1 MRNKIAVIGAG
12 NVGATLAL
20 YIAQKEL
27 GDIALVD
34 INGDMA
40 KGKALDIMQTGPVLG
55 FNVRI
60 EAGSDYSC
68 IKDAKIV
75 AVTAGLAR
83 KPGMDRLDLLHKNRD
98 IIDEIAEN
106 IKKYAPNSIIIVV
119 SNPVD
124 VMTYRMWQKTGFAAE
139 RVMGQAGVLDTA
151 RMMQFIGEKTAV
163 NTKEIKGMVLGGHGD
178 TMVPV
183 FSWTRLNGAPVE
195 EFIGSPDLAQIEK
208 RTQNGGGEIVALLK
222 SGSAYYAPA
231 ASTVL
236 MIEAVL
242 KDEKRLLP
250 VSCRP
255 EKQYGISEIYI
266 GLPAIIGSGGVEK
279 IVELKLTGEEQKKL
293 KASAEIYLKSVKE
306 LD

>member
-1 MRNKIAVIGAG
+1 MKNKIAVIGAG

-34 INGDMA
+34 INGDLA
-40 KGKALDIMQTGPVLG
+40 KGKAIDIMQSGPVLG
-55 FNVRI
+55 FDAKI
-60 EAGSDYSC
+60 EAGSGYEI
-68 IKDAKIV
+68 IKDAKVV

-98 IIDEIAEN
+98 IIDEIAAN
-106 IKKYAPNSIIIVV
+106 IKKFAPDSIVIVV

-124 VMTYRMWQKTGFAAE
+124 VMTYRMWQKTGFPSQ

-151 RMMQFIGEKTAV
+151 RMMQFISEKTAI
-163 NTKEIKGMVLGGHGD
+163 NNKEIKGMVLGGHGD

-183 FSWTRLNGAPVE
+183 FSWTRLNGVPVE
-195 EFIGSPDLAQIEK
+195 EFLKAEELAAIEK

-222 SGSAYYAPA
+222 TGSAYYAPA

-250 VSCRP
+250 VSCKP
-255 EKQYGISEIYI
+255 EKEYEIADVYI
-266 GLPAIIGSGGVEK
+266 GLPAIIGAKGVEK
-279 IVELKLTGEEQKKL
+279 ILELKLNHEERKKL
-293 KASAEIYLKSVKE
+293 KDSAEIYVKSVKE
-306 LD
+306 L

>member
-1 MRNKIAVIGAG
+1 MKNKIAVIGAG

-34 INGDMA
+34 INGDLA
-40 KGKALDIMQTGPVLG
+40 KGKAIDIMQSGPVLG
-55 FNVRI
+55 FDAKI
-60 EAGSDYSC
+60 EAGSGYEI
-68 IKDAKIV
+68 IKDAKVV

-98 IIDEIAEN
+98 IIDEIAAN
-106 IKKYAPNSIIIVV
+106 IKKFAPDSIVIVV

-124 VMTYRMWQKTGFAAE
+124 VMTYRMWQKTGFPSQ

-151 RMMQFIGEKTAV
+151 RMMQFISEKTAI
-163 NTKEIKGMVLGGHGD
+163 NNKEIKGMVLGGHGD

-183 FSWTRLNGAPVE
+183 FSWTRLNGVPVE
-195 EFIGSPDLAQIEK
+195 EFLKAEELAAIEK

-222 SGSAYYAPA
+222 TGSAYYAPA

-250 VSCRP
+250 VSCKP
-255 EKQYGISEIYI
+255 EKEYGIADVYI
-266 GLPAIIGSGGVEK
+266 GLPAIIGAKGVEK
-279 IVELKLTGEEQKKL
+279 ILELKLNHEERKKL
-293 KASAEIYLKSVKE
+293 KDSAEIYVKSVKE
-306 LD
+306 L